1 RLAYRAIA
9 PASLDSSEPRFFL
22 KVGVARP
29 LSRRTVT
36 TARCPALIVPSVD
49 GFGVILR
56 FACALKHAENIIAA
70 CDPRHLSAMRVR
82 AKTPGWRADQALRPC
97 QTSKDR
103 RIMATRCEQHKTMPD
118 RVVKAQAPPDMKQ
131 RAKRVEDA
139 ANREQP

>member
-1 RLAYRAIA
+1 M
-9 PASLDSSEPRFFL
+9 
-22 KVGVARP
+22 K
-29 LSRRTVT
+29 
-36 TARCPALIVPSVD
+36 
-49 GFGVILR
+49 
-56 FACALKHAENIIAA
+56 
-70 CDPRHLSAMRVR
+70 VR